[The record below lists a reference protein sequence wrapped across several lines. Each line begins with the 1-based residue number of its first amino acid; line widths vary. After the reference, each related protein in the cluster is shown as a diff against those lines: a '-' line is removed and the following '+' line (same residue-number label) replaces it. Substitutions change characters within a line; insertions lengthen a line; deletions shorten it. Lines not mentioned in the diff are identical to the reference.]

1 MSVPFYKGTNKNS
14 SMEIWLGQKAYLK
27 EIGRAVFFYTKF
39 LIIIMQGY
47 KI

>member
-1 MSVPFYKGTNKNS
+1 MSAEFYKGKNKNS

-27 EIGRAVFFYTKF
+27 EIGRAVFFNTKF